1 MTGLLDNE
9 TIEFACPHCRRKVSQ
24 TIGKLKMNP
33 KLTCH
38 CGQVFAANP
47 NELRAAIHSSEQA
60 LAQLQRTLG
69 RLNK

>member
-38 CGQVFAANP
+38 CGQGKKIP
-47 NELRAAIHSSEQA
+47 SME
-60 LAQLQRTLG
+60 
-69 RLNK
+69 